1 VPLPEFSLKGAKRAN
16 LRQSVNRAEREGL
29 TFEMLNPQGAH
40 AHIDELRRVSDA
52 WLQAQQ
58 AREKGFSLGY
68 FDAQY
73 VARNCVA
80 VVRHQGRII
89 AFATLMHTEQHIEAT
104 VDLMRHVSNAPPGT
118 MDFLFTKVMLDFQ
131 ARGYQRFGLGM
142 APMSG
147 MVTHPL
153 APPWHRVARFAFER
167 GERFYNFRGLRSFK
181 QKFDPVWEPR
191 YLAVRGG
198 LAPVFAMTDIA
209 ALISRGLRG
218 VVTK

>member
-1 VPLPEFSLKGAKRAN
+1 
-16 LRQSVNRAEREGL
+16 
-29 TFEMLNPQGAH
+29 
-40 AHIDELRRVSDA
+40 
-52 WLQAQQ
+52 
-58 AREKGFSLGY
+58 
-68 FDAQY
+68 
-73 VARNCVA
+73 
-80 VVRHQGRII
+80 
-89 AFATLMHTEQHIEAT
+89 
-104 VDLMRHVSNAPPGT
+104 
-118 MDFLFTKVMLDFQ
+118 MDFLFVKVMLHFQ
-131 ARGYQRFGLGM
+131 AQGYQRFGLGM

-181 QKFDPVWEPR
+181 QKFDPIWEPR